1 MHYQYISL
9 RKKLLYSEFF
19 WSVSSRIRTKY
30 GEIRNT
36 SQYSVRMRENTD
48 QNNSEYSNFLRSVYV
63 ICLRI

>member
-36 SQYSVRMRENTD
+36 TQYSVRMRENTD